1 MNDFNREENFAAFVE
16 KKSEY
21 YLAKWDVFENS
32 SEKVSWNWAAFFF
45 SAYWM
50 IYRKMYIPAILVFT
64 GTRVFKYII
73 ALGGGKS
80 YRMTT
85 LLVSVAIGLLGN
97 WIYYVY
103 ASRKI
108 GDVADTAGTDD
119 PSVIGRTLR
128 DIGGTSWLWVFG
140 LMIIGNIVD
149 KILTSVL
156 ARRAVSLDHFDED
169 TFWDI
174 I

>member
-1 MNDFNREENFAAFVE
+1 MNNVNREENFAAFVE
-16 KKSEY
+16 KKEEY

-32 SEKVSWNWAAFFF
+32 SEKISWNWAAFFF

-50 IYRKMYIPAILVFT
+50 MYRKMYIPAVFVFA
-64 GTRVFKYII
+64 GTRVVKYMI
-73 ALGGGKS
+73 ALSGGQS
-80 YRMTT
+80 YRLTT
-85 LLVSVAIGLLGN
+85 LITLVATGMLGN

-108 GDVADTAGTDD
+108 TDVADTAGTDD
-119 PSVIGRTLR
+119 PVIIGRTVR
-128 DIGGTSWLWVFG
+128 EVGGTSWLWVFL
-140 LMIIGNIVD
+140 LMIVGNVVD
-149 KILTSVL
+149 KVLTSVL
-156 ARRAVSLDHFDED
+156 EGRAITLDHFDED